1 MADDKVEHRR
11 NDEDFNERAKR
22 NRRIAVLV
30 WLLAAIVMFAVFMA
44 KKDVMLTNIE
54 NTHFFDRLAGKKI
67 DLADSSL
74 TESYSITKQIEDN
87 KIEKND
93 VEPLIIDVTQTN
105 TNTEEDYLVSPP
117 PVTLTEEDTLAAE
130 KTSEKLG
137 SKDKSENISSETMT
151 LKLYWIKVDRDGIMT
166 RAEIPCEMPKSAS
179 PLKDAI
185 NALIKGPGENDKG
198 YKTFIPEGTK
208 LLGAS
213 VKNGV
218 AYLNFNENFEF
229 NSNGIEG
236 TMGQLEQVVFT
247 ATAFPTVT
255 SVQFLVAGQ
264 KLDYMSSEG
273 VFIGIPLSRASF

>member
-11 NDEDFNERAKR
+11 NDDDFNERTKR

-30 WLLAAIVMFAVFMA
+30 WLLAAIVMFSIFMA
-44 KKDVMLTNIE
+44 KKDVMSTNIE
-54 NTHFFDRLAGKKI
+54 NTHFFDRLAGKKVN
-67 DLADSSL
+67 LADSSM
-74 TESYSITKQIEDN
+74 TESYSISKQIEDD
-87 KIEKND
+87 KIKKND
-93 VEPLIIDVTQTN
+93 VEPVIIDVTQN
-105 TNTEEDYLVSPP
+105 NNVEEDYFVTPP
-117 PVTLTEEDTLAAE
+117 PVTLTGEDSIATENSSEETRD
-130 KTSEKLG
+130 
-137 SKDKSENISSETMT
+137 KDKAKKNDAETMT
-151 LKLYWIKVDRDGIMT
+151 LKLYWIKVDRDGMMT
-166 RAEIPCEMPKSAS
+166 REEIPCEMPKSVS

-185 NALIKGPGENDKG
+185 NALIKGPEENNKG
-198 YKTFIPEGTK
+198 YRTFIPEGTK

-247 ATAFPTVT
+247 ATAFPTVN